1 MKNKKKN
8 KGFTLIELVIVIAI
22 IAILISIA
30 AMRYSSTN
38 LAAEAA
44 AHNANVKVLKSA
56 GILYFI
62 DNPDKKG
69 DISAEDLKPYL
80 EGGKIPKPAKHLDG
94 AKDFTVK
101 STDDGDVEVS
111 PGPIKVQDKK
121 LVEDNESWF
130 IYFYNFITS
139 IFIWRISWILLQS
152 FSWEKGEG
160 RRLYIF
166 KKSLRIL
173 QKVFKVLWNDS
184 SFFLYFFKR

>member
-56 GILYFI
+56 GILYLI
-62 DNPDKKG
+62 DNPNSENN
-69 DISAEDLKPYL
+69 INLEALKPYL

-94 AKDFTVK
+94 AKDFKIT
-101 STDDGDVEVS
+101 STADGDVTVE

-121 LVEDNESWF
+121 LVKDNES
-130 IYFYNFITS
+130 
-139 IFIWRISWILLQS
+139 
-152 FSWEKGEG
+152 
-160 RRLYIF
+160 
-166 KKSLRIL
+166 
-173 QKVFKVLWNDS
+173 
-184 SFFLYFFKR
+184 

>member
-1 MKNKKKN
+1 MKNKKRN

-80 EGGKIPKPAKHLDG
+80 EGGKIPKPAKHYEAD
-94 AKDFTVK
+94 KFTVT
-101 STDDGDVEVS
+101 STEDGDVEVS
-111 PGPIKVQDKK
+111 PGPLKVGNKK
-121 LVEDNESWF
+121 LELDNES
-130 IYFYNFITS
+130 
-139 IFIWRISWILLQS
+139 
-152 FSWEKGEG
+152 
-160 RRLYIF
+160 
-166 KKSLRIL
+166 
-173 QKVFKVLWNDS
+173 
-184 SFFLYFFKR
+184 

>member
-1 MKNKKKN
+1 MKNTKKN

-56 GILYFI
+56 GILYLI
-62 DNPDKKG
+62 DNPNSEKN
-69 DISAEDLKPYL
+69 INLEALKPYL

-94 AKDFTVK
+94 AKDFKIT
-101 STDDGDVEVS
+101 STADGDVTVE

-121 LVEDNESWF
+121 LVKDNES
-130 IYFYNFITS
+130 
-139 IFIWRISWILLQS
+139 
-152 FSWEKGEG
+152 
-160 RRLYIF
+160 
-166 KKSLRIL
+166 
-173 QKVFKVLWNDS
+173 
-184 SFFLYFFKR
+184 

>member
-1 MKNKKKN
+1 MKLKKRQR
-8 KGFTLIELVIVIAI
+8 GFTLIELVIVIAI

-69 DISAEDLKPYL
+69 EINVEDLKPYL

-94 AKDFTVK
+94 AKDFKIT
-101 STDDGDVEVS
+101 STADGDVTVE

-121 LVEDNESWF
+121 LVKDNES
-130 IYFYNFITS
+130 
-139 IFIWRISWILLQS
+139 
-152 FSWEKGEG
+152 
-160 RRLYIF
+160 
-166 KKSLRIL
+166 
-173 QKVFKVLWNDS
+173 
-184 SFFLYFFKR
+184 

>member
-1 MKNKKKN
+1 MKNKKRN

-56 GILYFI
+56 GILYLI
-62 DNPDKKG
+62 DNPNSEKN
-69 DISAEDLKPYL
+69 INLEALKPYL

-94 AKDFTVK
+94 AKDFKIT
-101 STDDGDVEVS
+101 STADGDVTVE

-121 LVEDNESWF
+121 LVKDNES
-130 IYFYNFITS
+130 
-139 IFIWRISWILLQS
+139 
-152 FSWEKGEG
+152 
-160 RRLYIF
+160 
-166 KKSLRIL
+166 
-173 QKVFKVLWNDS
+173 
-184 SFFLYFFKR
+184 

>member
-1 MKNKKKN
+1 MKNKKRN

-69 DISAEDLKPYL
+69 EINAEDLKPYL
-80 EGGKIPKPAKHLDG
+80 EGGKIPKPANHYEKS
-94 AKDFTVK
+94 KDFTVK
-101 STDDGDVEVS
+101 STDDGDVTVE
-111 PGPIKVQDKK
+111 PGPLKVQDKK
-121 LVEDNESWF
+121 LVLDNES
-130 IYFYNFITS
+130 
-139 IFIWRISWILLQS
+139 
-152 FSWEKGEG
+152 
-160 RRLYIF
+160 
-166 KKSLRIL
+166 
-173 QKVFKVLWNDS
+173 
-184 SFFLYFFKR
+184 